1 MLYDAIK
8 QMKPDIG
15 DYNPDTGL
23 IFNEF
28 SYTYTVLIVFVM
40 LWLITLKKDLTV
52 FVRMNT
58 FGVVFTVIII
68 FFILAVGGMSLFD
81 E

>member
-1 MLYDAIK
+1 
-8 QMKPDIG
+8 MKPDIG
-15 DYNPDTGL
+15 DYNPDTSL
-23 IFNEF
+23 IFDEF

-68 FFILAVGGMSLFD
+68 FFILAIGGMSLFD

>member
-1 MLYDAIK
+1 
-8 QMKPDIG
+8 MKPVIG
-15 DYNPDTGL
+15 DYNPDTSR
-23 IFNEF
+23 IFDEF

-68 FFILAVGGMSLFD
+68 FFILAIGGMSLFD

>member
-1 MLYDAIK
+1 
-8 QMKPDIG
+8 MKPDIG
-15 DYNPDTGL
+15 DYNPDISL
-23 IFNEF
+23 IFDEF

-68 FFILAVGGMSLFD
+68 FFILAIGGMSLFD

>member
-1 MLYDAIK
+1 
-8 QMKPDIG
+8 MKPDIC
-15 DYNPDTGL
+15 DYNPDTSL
-23 IFNEF
+23 IFDEF

-68 FFILAVGGMSLFD
+68 FFILAIGGMSLFD